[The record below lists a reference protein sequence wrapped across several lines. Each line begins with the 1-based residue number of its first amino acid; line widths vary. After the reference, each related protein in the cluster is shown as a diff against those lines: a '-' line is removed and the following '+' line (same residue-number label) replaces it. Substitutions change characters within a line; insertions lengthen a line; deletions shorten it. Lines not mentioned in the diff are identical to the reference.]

1 MITLGQGEARKAE
14 AGGALRGPTQP
25 LPLHATMAEALRA
38 AAGHPSGVTFV
49 DLREREEHLPWAE
62 VALRAARAAGA
73 LACAGVHPGDRVAI
87 VLRTEPAFLDAFLGA
102 AVLGAVPVPLYPPV
116 RLGRLAEWIA
126 ATARMI
132 EVSGACLVVSGGA
145 SARLLGEAV
154 ARARPPLGWLAS
166 ERLLAAEPP
175 RAGQAALPDD
185 LALVQFSSGSTVD
198 PKPVALT
205 HRALTAQIAAL
216 VALVRPTPADVLVS
230 WLPLYHD
237 MGLIGCLLG
246 ALSYPGPLVL
256 LPPEHFLAR
265 PSLWP
270 RAIARHRGTISA
282 APSFGYAYAAERAPE
297 AELAG
302 LDLSSWRIALDGA
315 EPVSPLVLRRFAE
328 RFGPHGL
335 DPRAL
340 LPVYGLSEAALAVT
354 FCPPRWPLRTV
365 RADARRL
372 AAEGRL
378 APGEREIA
386 SVGVPVPGVEVE
398 VRGASGEVLPEG
410 RVGRIHVRSPSLM
423 REYLGQEAATAAAL
437 RGGWLDTG
445 DLGFAV
451 DGELYVHGRAKDV
464 VVVRGANHAPEEFEG
479 CLGGIA
485 GLRPGCAVAL
495 GRPGESGEE
504 GLWILA
510 ERGAGAP
517 QGDDERLLEAV
528 RRAVT
533 EASGIAP
540 AGVRILSPGTLP
552 RTSSGKLR
560 RGEARR
566 RLEAGELHPPER
578 PGVLRLLGR
587 AARST
592 LALAR
597 LRSGEREGG

>member
-1 MITLGQGEARKAE
+1 V
-14 AGGALRGPTQP
+14 RGPP
-25 LPLHATMAEALRA
+25 APPPLHATVGQALQA
-38 AAGHPSGVTFV
+38 AAGHGSGVTFL
-49 DLREREEHLPWAE
+49 DLRERETALSWAE
-62 VALRAARAAGA
+62 VARRAGEAAGA
-73 LACAGVHPGDRVAI
+73 LARAGVAPGDRVAI
-87 VLRTEPAFLDAFLGA
+87 VLRTEPAFLDALLGA
-102 AVLGAVPVPLYPPV
+102 SLRGAVPVPLYPPV
-116 RLGRLAEWIA
+116 RLGRLPEWTQ

-132 EVSGACLVVSGGA
+132 EVSGASLVVSGGS

-154 ARARPPLGWLAS
+154 ARARPRLGWLAA
-166 ERLLAAEPP
+166 EKLTGGGPPAA
-175 RAGQAALPDD
+175 AHAAHPEE

-265 PSLWP
+265 PALWL

-282 APSFGYAYAAERAPE
+282 APSFGYSYAAERAPA

-315 EPVSPLVLRRFAE
+315 EPISALALRRFAE
-328 RFGPHGL
+328 RLQPYGL

-354 FCPPRWPLRTV
+354 FCPPRWPPRTI
-365 RADARRL
+365 RADARLL

-378 APGEREIA
+378 APGDREIA

-398 VRGASGEVLPEG
+398 VRGERGEPLPPG
-410 RVGRIHVRSPSLM
+410 RLGRIQVRSPSLM
-423 REYLGQEAATAAAL
+423 REYLGQRAATAAAL
-437 RGGWLDTG
+437 RDGWLETG
-445 DLGFAV
+445 DLGFEEG
-451 DGELYVHGRAKDV
+451 GELFVHGRAKDL

-479 CLGGIA
+479 CLEGLG
-485 GLRPGCAVAL
+485 GLRPGCAVAI
-495 GRPGESGEE
+495 GQPGPSGEE

-510 ERGAGAP
+510 ERAGDAGAEAEAGLR
-517 QGDDERLLEAV
+517 QAV

-533 EASGIAP
+533 ERSGISP
-540 AGVRILSPGTLP
+540 AEVRILAPGTLP
-552 RTSSGKLR
+552 RTSSGKMR

-566 RLEAGELHPPER
+566 RLEAGALLPPER
-578 PGVLRLLGR
+578 PGALWLLAR
-587 AARST
+587 AARS
-592 LALAR
+592 AVSLAR
-597 LRSGEREGG
+597 RRSREPGRG